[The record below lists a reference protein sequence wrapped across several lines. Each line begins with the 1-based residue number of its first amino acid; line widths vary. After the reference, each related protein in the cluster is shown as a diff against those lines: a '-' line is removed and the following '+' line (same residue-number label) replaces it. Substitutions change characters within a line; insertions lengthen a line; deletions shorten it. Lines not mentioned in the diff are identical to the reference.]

1 MAASDGLPKLTWTCQ
16 VAVLWK
22 VPATRSGDAE
32 LEASMGPGPDV
43 SGARFHT
50 FGELLRFLRRRAGLR
65 QRELA
70 ARVGYSEAHISRLEG
85 GQRRADP
92 VALAALFIPALR
104 LERQPDLAAR
114 LLALAERAQPSRRA
128 PAPGYGVPLPA
139 PHLVPRPEVVAALTT
154 LMNTQR
160 VVVVCGL
167 PGAGKTTLVAA
178 TARDWAT
185 TRGPVC
191 WLAASAGT
199 QPPVLARR
207 LAATLR
213 EAGGPEAGGPAID
226 TLPLDRQL
234 DVLMPELAAT
244 PILLCVDD
252 GQALGDAA
260 ATLALISDL
269 SARGGLRVLV
279 ASRERLPLGDSAH
292 LRLGGL
298 SVDQARA
305 LVDRLDPEMPADLI
319 ERLARRTGG
328 NPMLLRLVLGQARQ
342 PGGDRIRLVDGLES
356 DPEVTDRLIDAALR
370 GLSEPALNLVALLA
384 VFRTPV
390 NLHDEHLA
398 THVHGWWPDLDLPAA
413 VAELQRRQLLDHPTS
428 ATLHPLIR
436 DHLVLRSAND
446 PSARRR
452 RHAIAAA
459 LGEADEDP
467 LEAAW
472 HLSRSGDPARA
483 AEVLTTHVRMLIGR
497 GQNLAAADVAE
508 GLLRQIR
515 LEGPADPELVR
526 RLHLVRGDLLVNT
539 ERGDEAQT
547 AYRHALEQPMPAAVR
562 ALVVLRLAESLLERN
577 QPAEALALCAD
588 ALAGIGPREALLSA
602 RLDALQAW
610 AQIQLSEY
618 RDALPL
624 ARRALKAAEPLTT
637 VTPQLAGEVIAR
649 AEWTLGVALRLESR
663 GDAATHLRRAAW
675 AARSAGLHHLEARAL
690 FNVAALRWDEGDMAG
705 ALADFRTAEAS
716 ARASADSAGV
726 ARALSSIGTTYVY
739 LGEVIEAVA
748 RFHDAMALRARLGDT
763 QGALTTRVGLANAL
777 MHLGRVAEALA
788 ILDEATQERRAEP
801 RTLVYALD
809 SRALALLLAGR
820 VEDAI
825 RAARRAVALARR
837 HVPAMAALLEAHLAL
852 GHLILGN
859 PDPAREAAR
868 REVNAYTFED
878 ETDTMFLR
886 AALAFVDRDRTAL
899 TSVTGE
905 LSEWVEAHG
914 LRLHDRTAPRLLD
927 AYDRQV
933 PLIELPRLMWSPA
946 DPGLAGPAPGPGS
959 DSVTS

>member
-1 MAASDGLPKLTWTCQ
+1 
-16 VAVLWK
+16 
-22 VPATRSGDAE
+22 
-32 LEASMGPGPDV
+32 MGPGPDT
-43 SGARFHT
+43 SGAARFHT

-92 VALAALFIPALR
+92 AALAALFIPALR

-114 LLALAERAQPSRRA
+114 LLALAERSQPSRRA
-128 PAPGYGVPLPA
+128 PATGSGVPLPA
-139 PHLVPRPEVVAALTT
+139 PYLVPRPEVVDALTT
-154 LMNTQR
+154 LMSTER

-199 QPPVLARR
+199 EPPVLVRR
-207 LAATLR
+207 LAAVLH
-213 EAGGPEAGGPAID
+213 EAAAAAAAAEAAEAAEAAGGDGVDASAEADA
-226 TLPLDRQL
+226 LSLDRQL
-234 DVLMPELAAT
+234 DVLLPALAAT
-244 PILLCVDD
+244 PVLLCVDD
-252 GQALGDAA
+252 GQLLGESS
-260 ATLALISDL
+260 ATLDTVTHL

-305 LVDRLDPEMPADLI
+305 LVDRLDPDMPADLV

-342 PGGDRIRLVDGLES
+342 PGGDRARLVDGLES

-370 GLSEPALNLVALLA
+370 GLSGPALDLVALLA

-390 NLHDEHLA
+390 NLHDEQLA
-398 THVHGWWPDLDLPAA
+398 VHVHEWRPGLDLHAA

-428 ATLHPLIR
+428 AALHPLIR
-436 DHLVLRSAND
+436 DHLVLRSAHD
-446 PSARRR
+446 PASRRR

-459 LGEADEDP
+459 LSEADEDP
-467 LEAAW
+467 LEATW
-472 HLSRSGDPARA
+472 HLSRSGDPAGA
-483 AEVLTTHVRMLIGR
+483 AEVLTTHASMLIGR
-497 GQNLAAADVAE
+497 GQNLAAADLAE
-508 GLLRQIR
+508 GLRRQIR

-547 AYRHALEQPMPAAVR
+547 EYRRALEQPTPAAVR
-562 ALVVLRLAESLLERN
+562 AFMVLRLAESLLERN

-610 AQIQLSEY
+610 ARIQLSEY

-624 ARRALKAAEPLTT
+624 ARRALEAAEPLTA
-637 VTPQLAGEVIAR
+637 VAPQLASEVIAR

-690 FNVAALRWDEGDMAG
+690 FNVAALRWDEGDMTG

-726 ARALSSIGTTYVY
+726 ARALSSIGTTHVY
-739 LGEVIEAVA
+739 LGEIDEAIA

-763 QGALTTRVGLANAL
+763 QGALNTRVGLANAL
-777 MHLGRVAEALA
+777 MHQGQVEQALT
-788 ILDEATQERRAEP
+788 ILDEATKERRAEP
-801 RTLVYALD
+801 RTLVYAFD
-809 SRALALLLAGR
+809 SQAIALLLAGR
-820 VEDAI
+820 TEEAV
-825 RAARRAVALARR
+825 RAARRAVASARR
-837 HVPAMAALLEAHLAL
+837 HVPAMVTLLESHLAL
-852 GHLILGN
+852 GHLILGR
-859 PDPAREAAR
+859 PDPARAAVR
-868 REVNAYTFED
+868 REVDAYTFED
-878 ETDTMFLR
+878 ELDTLFLR
-886 AALAFVDRDRTAL
+886 AAIAFVDRDPTAL
-899 TSVTGE
+899 TAVTSE

-914 LRLHDRTAPRLLD
+914 LRLHDRTAARLID
-927 AYDRQV
+927 AYDRRV
-933 PLIELPRLMWSPA
+933 PVADLPRLMWSPA
-946 DPGLAGPAPGPGS
+946 DPDL
-959 DSVTS
+959 T